1 MTKPDDYLWD
11 GSGEADPEVAKLEQL
26 LRPLAHDRPM
36 DEVRM
41 RRPKRRRAPWIV
53 AGIAAIA
60 AAAVLVLVLRRG
72 DTPVAAD
79 CAVSGEGFAFH
90 STGDGVSCN
99 GANIEEGVLH
109 VGGVLDTGT
118 SNVTL
123 AIADIGS
130 AELSAGTRV
139 RLSRT
144 QRGERHELHLEH
156 GKMHAKVNAPPRIF
170 AVTTPST
177 SVVDLGCEYTIDID
191 ATGAGSIVVMTGMV
205 ELASDKDAIVVA
217 PAGTDA
223 RLLAG
228 RKPSLPVN
236 STASAELRA
245 AVATYETSGAID
257 DVLAKATETDAI
269 TIVNLA
275 VLRAD
280 LRPRVLARLA
290 ELVPP
295 PEGVTIESATTTSAA
310 LARWQED
317 VVTLHFGN
325 RVLEEMKP
333 DN

>member
-1 MTKPDDYLWD
+1 MSKPDDYLWD
-11 GSGEADPEVAKLEQL
+11 GSGDPDPDVAKLEQL
-26 LRPLAHDRPM
+26 LRPLAHDRPI
-36 DEVRM
+36 DELRM
-41 RRPKRRRAPWIV
+41 RRKRRRARWIV
-53 AGIAAIA
+53 ASIATIAA
-60 AAAVLVLVLRRG
+60 AAAVLVLVARRG
-72 DTPVAAD
+72 EVPVAAD
-79 CAVSGEGFAFH
+79 CALTGEGFAFRA
-90 STGDGVSCN
+90 TGDGVSCG
-99 GANIEEGVLH
+99 GASIDEGVLH

-123 AIADIGS
+123 EIADIGS

-144 QRGERHELHLEH
+144 GAQRHELHLER
-156 GKMHAKVNAPPRIF
+156 GRMHAKVDAPPRIF

-191 ATGAGSIVVMTGMV
+191 DKGAGTIVVQTGMV
-205 ELASDKDAIVVA
+205 ELASDEDAIVVA
-217 PAGTDA
+217 PAGTGA
-223 RLLAG
+223 RLFAG
-228 RKPSLPVN
+228 RKPSLPVA
-236 STASAELRA
+236 STASAEMRT
-245 AVATYETSGAID
+245 AVADYEQRGAIEG
-257 DVLAKATETDAI
+257 VLASSTETDAI

-295 PEGVTIESATTTSAA
+295 PAGVTIESAASTPSA

-325 RVLEEMKP
+325 RILQEMAP
-333 DN
+333 GD